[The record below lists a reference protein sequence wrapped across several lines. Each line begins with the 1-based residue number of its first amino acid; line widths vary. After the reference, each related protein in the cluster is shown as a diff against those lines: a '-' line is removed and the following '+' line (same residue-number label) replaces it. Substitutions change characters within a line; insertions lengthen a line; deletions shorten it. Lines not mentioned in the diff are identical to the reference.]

1 MLNSEPTAAEP
12 TFDPAFHNYDAAIDW
27 PRRIEAQGPMLAR
40 VLATGPSRRV
50 LDLGSG
56 TGEMS
61 AWLASQGFEVVGIEG
76 VKERWQVAVAAA
88 PSGVEHLIGD
98 LGAVEA
104 MVRGHFGAAVCL
116 GGTLTALL
124 GAESIARMLVGLRR
138 RLSPGAPLVAD
149 LENYDRLRA
158 QGALAL
164 PPRVI
169 ARPDGDLVFL
179 RLLDLREDG
188 VVDATEAALRHR
200 PLTEPTVELLSSRPV
215 FRQGWTLD
223 ELRTVLEVA
232 QFESVLAY
240 GDFAGSPFAVADSE
254 QLVVVAR

>member
-1 MLNSEPTAAEP
+1 MVNPDPPAVASI
-12 TFDPAFHNYDAAIDW
+12 FDPALDNYEAAIDW
-27 PRRIEAQGPMLAR
+27 PRRIEAQGPMLAE
-40 VLATGPSRRV
+40 VLASGPSRRV

-76 VKERWQVAVAAA
+76 VKERWQAAVASA
-88 PSGVEHLIGD
+88 PSGVEQLIGD

-124 GAESIARMLVGLRR
+124 GTESLARMLVGLRR
-138 RLSPGAPLVAD
+138 RLLPEAPLVAD
-149 LENYDRLRA
+149 LENYDRLRS
-158 QGALAL
+158 QGAQAL
-164 PPRVI
+164 PPRVV

-188 VVDATEAALRHR
+188 VVDATETALRHR
-200 PLTEPTVELLSSRPV
+200 PLADPAVELLSSRPV
-215 FRQGWTLD
+215 YRQGWTLA
-223 ELRTVLEVA
+223 ELRTVLDVA

-240 GDFAGSPFAVADSE
+240 GDFAGSPFVPAESG
-254 QLVVVAR
+254 QLVLVAR